1 MERRSGMPILDPKE
15 RGTSGASFLAV
26 PLKSGKRVSGA
37 LLLTRDEESFTA
49 REVRLLR
56 IYCNQAAVAL
66 ENAIVRER
74 VENLAATDGLTGLF
88 NRRYFDSALARELA
102 RCDRNSTSLALL
114 IADVDHFKSFNDTY
128 GHAMGD
134 LVLKKVAEVFGSGL
148 RKADVLARF
157 GGEEFV
163 VILPNVTARGALES
177 AERLRS
183 SVARS
188 PLHPGGPRK
197 SVTVSIGFAL
207 FPDDASDAKALLEAA
222 DGALYEAKRLGRDRV
237 VATSELA

>member
-15 RGTSGASFLAV
+15 RSTSGASFLAV

-37 LLLTRDEESFTA
+37 LLLTREREAFTA

-56 IYCNQAAVAL
+56 IYCNQAAVVL

-88 NRRYFDSALARELA
+88 NRRYFDSALAREIA
-102 RCDRNSTSLALL
+102 RCDRGSTGLALL
-114 IADVDHFKSFNDTY
+114 LADIDHFKSFNDTY

-134 LVLKKVAEVFGSGL
+134 LVLKKVAGVLGGAL

-163 VILPNVTARGALES
+163 VILPNVSAKGAIES
-177 AERLRS
+177 AERLRE
-183 SVARS
+183 SVAAAGI
-188 PLHPGGPRK
+188 HPGGPRK
-197 SVTVSIGFAL
+197 RVTVSIGAAL
-207 FPDDASDAKALLEAA
+207 FPADAGDSESLLKAA
-222 DGALYEAKRLGRDRV
+222 DEALYEAKRLGRDRV
-237 VATSELA
+237 VAKSS